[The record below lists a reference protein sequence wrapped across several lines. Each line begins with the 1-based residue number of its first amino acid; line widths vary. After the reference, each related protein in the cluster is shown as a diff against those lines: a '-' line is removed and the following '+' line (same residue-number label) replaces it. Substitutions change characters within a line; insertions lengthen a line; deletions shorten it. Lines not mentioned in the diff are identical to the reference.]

1 MKKILIL
8 GSSGAGKSTLAKKL
22 KKILDIDIIHLDQ
35 YYWKPNWIRS
45 ETEEWRNKVKELI
58 KKDRWIMDGN
68 YQSTLDIRLPEAD
81 TIIFLNFSAPVC
93 FFRALKRRFKH
104 DRQDKLEECKERIT
118 FEFAKW
124 VLWDFPRKDRKDIIN
139 QLEILRGEKDVI
151 ILKSSKE
158 VELFLVGVKNGKQKI
173 ENL

>member
-1 MKKILIL
+1 MKKIIIL

-22 KKILDIDIIHLDQ
+22 QKILGIDIIHLDQ

-58 KKDRWIMDGN
+58 KRDAWIMDGN

-81 TIIFLNFSAPVC
+81 TVIFLNFSAPIC
-93 FFRALKRRFKH
+93 FFRALKRRFKQ
-104 DRQDKLEECKERIT
+104 DRQDKIEECKERIT

-124 VLWDFPRKDRKDIIN
+124 VLWDFPRKGRKDIIN
-139 QLEILRGEKDVI
+139 QLEASGEKKKVL
-151 ILKSSKE
+151 ILKSGKDI
-158 VELFLVGVKNGKQKI
+158 ELFLTGLGN
-173 ENL
+173 